1 MRSNMNK
8 LRKWLGMKIL
18 PNSIVAVFP
27 HELDIE
33 ENKWYQLNCKFMKN
47 GKTKVEVTK
56 LNKQ

>member
-1 MRSNMNK
+1 MNK
-8 LRKWLGMKIL
+8 FRKWLGMKIL

-47 GKTKVEVTK
+47 GRTKVEVTK

>member
-1 MRSNMNK
+1 MNK
-8 LRKWLGMKIL
+8 FRKWLAMKIL
-18 PNSIVAVFP
+18 PMSIVAVFP

-33 ENKWYQLNCKFMKN
+33 ENEWYTLNCNFMKN